1 MLSNKMK
8 QCNVIYIY
16 LKSENPSK
24 DGANTNNGLIKKF
37 DRERKIE
44 RQYAM
49 EIINKATRITMWVDF
64 IC

>member
-8 QCNVIYIY
+8 QYNVIFIY
-16 LKSENPSK
+16 LKLENQSK
-24 DGANTNNGLIKKF
+24 DEANTDNRLIKKF
-37 DRERKIE
+37 NRERKIE

-49 EIINKATRITMWVDF
+49 EIKNKATQITMWVDF